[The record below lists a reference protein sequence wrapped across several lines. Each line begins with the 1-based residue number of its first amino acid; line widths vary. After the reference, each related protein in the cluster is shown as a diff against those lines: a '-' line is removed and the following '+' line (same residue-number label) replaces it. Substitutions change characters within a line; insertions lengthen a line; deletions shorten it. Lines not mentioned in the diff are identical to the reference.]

1 MDGELESYVEDAV
14 VIETSSFGVLET
26 VGQDTAK
33 VDGVIETVT
42 DAVANRLTNATT
54 EQTTEIQ
61 TVARDLIEQV
71 VWEVVPELAEA
82 LIKEEIARL
91 LSADQQ

>member
-1 MDGELESYVEDAV
+1 MDESYVEDAV

-26 VGQDTAK
+26 VGQDTTK

-42 DAVANRLTNATT
+42 DAVANRLISPTT
-54 EQTTEIQ
+54 EETAEIQ
-61 TVARDLIEQV
+61 AVARDVIEQV

-91 LSADQQ
+91 LNAGQH

>member
-1 MDGELESYVEDAV
+1 M
-14 VIETSSFGVLET
+14 ET
-26 VGQDTAK
+26 VGQDTTK

-42 DAVANRLTNATT
+42 DAVANHMLSPTT
-54 EQTTEIQ
+54 DQTGEIHA
-61 TVARDLIEQV
+61 VARDVIEQV

-91 LSADQQ
+91 LSAGQQ